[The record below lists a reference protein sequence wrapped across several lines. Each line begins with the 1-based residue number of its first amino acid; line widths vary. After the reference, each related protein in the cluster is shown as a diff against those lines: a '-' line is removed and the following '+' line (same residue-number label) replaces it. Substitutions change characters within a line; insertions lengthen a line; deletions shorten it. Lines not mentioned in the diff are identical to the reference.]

1 MVIKCSKRTLTV
13 KENLDLSSWL
23 LCAAGQGLNG
33 KHFYNK
39 P

>member
-23 LCAAGQGLNG
+23 CAAGQGLNG